1 MLKRDLEIKKNHL
14 SSIQSILENILKN
27 DTIFCGNEANAGDCD
42 VIDDNDLVDIVN
54 SILCQFG
61 KSKEIHFEDIQ
72 KCLDEMTGLQ
82 KKKKKYKQFG
92 LKMKEK
98 VKILEEQNEDQR
110 SKFEEKN
117 SQLEHEIAEK
127 NSTKFKLESTIKAKD
142 TKILKMN
149 EQMRTKHEEFQQQL
163 DQLKGKIET
172 KVKVVTNDKHQLLE
186 ITKELQ
192 AKVSDFEAENKHLKF
207 VEINLRN
214 EITLLEAKMMDNK
227 FNVKVKVLEDRVE
240 SKDKEILK
248 LKKQNEWESQQLNDR
263 FRREKMELEN
273 TKSALE
279 RKVTIK
285 AKIIHNLQLK
295 ISDQE
300 RQRESNDLNEKT
312 RKSYDCEMS
321 KLRSELKGKKSI
333 LEVLRRSNF
342 AIKEKYKNLSEEL
355 KQKEVAHR
363 KAMIQHKSSLD
374 MMKGQVNNCPKIL
387 LYLSYSIKER
397 STLLSA
403 YVGRLF
409 IPVFFYQEN
418 LKTLKSF

>member
-1 MLKRDLEIKKNHL
+1 
-14 SSIQSILENILKN
+14 
-27 DTIFCGNEANAGDCD
+27 
-42 VIDDNDLVDIVN
+42 
-54 SILCQFG
+54 
-61 KSKEIHFEDIQ
+61 
-72 KCLDEMTGLQ
+72 
-82 KKKKKYKQFG
+82 
-92 LKMKEK
+92 
-98 VKILEEQNEDQR
+98 
-110 SKFEEKN
+110 
-117 SQLEHEIAEK
+117 
-127 NSTKFKLESTIKAKD
+127 
-142 TKILKMN
+142 
-149 EQMRTKHEEFQQQL
+149 
-163 DQLKGKIET
+163 
-172 KVKVVTNDKHQLLE
+172 
-186 ITKELQ
+186 
-192 AKVSDFEAENKHLKF
+192 
-207 VEINLRN
+207 
-214 EITLLEAKMMDNK
+214 MMDNK

-263 FRREKMELEN
+263 FRREKMELEK